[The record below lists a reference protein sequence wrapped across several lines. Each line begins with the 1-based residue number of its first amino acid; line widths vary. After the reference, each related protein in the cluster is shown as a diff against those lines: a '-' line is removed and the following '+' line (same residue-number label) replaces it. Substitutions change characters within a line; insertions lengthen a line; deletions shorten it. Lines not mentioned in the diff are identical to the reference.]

1 MLHNESEFFEQIIL
15 RTSDYLGIK
24 AEIVEKDYYVTMFL
38 KELVQISPNIIFK
51 GGTSLSKCY
60 HLINRFSE
68 DIDLNIETET
78 KPSEGKRK
86 QLKRDIVSVIEKFGF
101 SLTNS
106 ENVKSRR
113 DYNRYIIDYPSIL
126 GASYL
131 KEKLIVETAIYQ
143 RAYPI
148 TRMEAGS
155 FIYDYLSK
163 NGFHD
168 FVERYALFPFELN
181 VQTAERTMIDK
192 VFALADYYLAGTITE
207 HSRHIYDIYKLYS
220 VVTIDDSLKDLVVQ
234 VADERRPHSRCLS
247 VQEGVNLK
255 DIIFEII
262 QKQVYRIDY
271 ESVTASLLF
280 EPISYDTAIE
290 TLMKIAESDLLDVL
304 SDES

>member
-1 MLHNESEFFEQIIL
+1 MLHNEPELFEQLIL

-24 AEIVEKDYYVTMFL
+24 AEIIEKDYYVTMFL

-60 HLINRFSE
+60 HMINRFSE

-101 SLTNS
+101 SLNNP

-148 TRMEAGS
+148 TRMKAGS

-163 NGFHD
+163 NGFYD
-168 FVERYALFPFELN
+168 FIERYALFPFELN
-181 VQTAERTMIDK
+181 VQTVERTMVDK
-192 VFALADYYLAGTITE
+192 LFALADYYLAGMITE

-220 VVTIDDSLKDLVVQ
+220 VVTIDDILKDLVIQ
-234 VADERRPHSRCLS
+234 VANERRPHNRCLS
-247 VQEGVNLK
+247 VQEGVNFKNTLL
-255 DIIFEII
+255 EII
-262 QKQVYRIDY
+262 TKQVYRADY
-271 ESVTASLLF
+271 ENITESLLF

-290 TLMKIAESDLLDVL
+290 VLMKISESDLFDDL
-304 SDES
+304 SVE